1 MHRASF
7 SIHDVSLNCVSN
19 SSIIADS
26 IRWFLN
32 YFECE
37 ILERSDLGIALHAIE
52 GREHLPGLPGQPE
65 EMFFQHHGKTAGD
78 ALREEWKCSLYRS
91 GGQLIAD
98 FHEQGRLCI
107 DHARGRVE
115 GDLIRPDAMH
125 RDVCATYFH
134 FALSELL
141 RREGLYTIHA
151 AALERNGHGVLIPG
165 SSGRGKT
172 TCCISLL
179 RGGYRY
185 LSDDH
190 PLIRENESGIEL
202 LCFPEKIDVT
212 DRTIEFFPELK
223 EATGDLGRGIQK
235 WYFDTEEFYPNAI
248 VNACR
253 PSLIIIPEINN
264 SARSRLVP
272 LSKNRVLEELL
283 VQGLLVFDKE
293 IAGRQFETF
302 CHLVD
307 GVDCCRLSFGGDVLE
322 LPRVIDEALGT

>member
-1 MHRASF
+1 MYTASF
-7 SIHDVSLNCVSN
+7 SIHAVSLNFVSN
-19 SSIIADS
+19 SPIIADS
-26 IRWFLN
+26 IRRFLN

-37 ILERSDLGIALHAIE
+37 TLERADLEIALHVITA
-52 GREHLPGLPGQPE
+52 REYLPGLPGCPNE
-65 EMFFQHHGKTAGD
+65 ILFEHYGKTAGD
-78 ALREEWKCSLYRS
+78 ALREEWKCSLYKM
-91 GGQLIAD
+91 GGQLVAD

-107 DHARGRVE
+107 DYSQGRAE
-115 GDLIRPDAMH
+115 GHLIRPDAMH
-125 RDVCATYFH
+125 PDICTIYFH
-134 FALSELL
+134 LALSELL
-141 RREGLYTIHA
+141 KRTGIYAIHA
-151 AALERNGHGVLIPG
+151 TALERNGHGVLIPG

-223 EATGDLGRGIQK
+223 KAAGVLGWGIQK
-235 WYFDTEEFYPNAI
+235 RHFYVEEFYPNAI

-253 PSLIIIPEINN
+253 PSLIIIPDIDN

-272 LSKNRVLEELL
+272 LPKNRVLEELL
-283 VQGLLVFDKE
+283 LQGLLVFDKE

-302 CHLVD
+302 CRLVD
-307 GVDCCRLSFGGDVLE
+307 GVDCYRLSFGGDVIE
-322 LPRVIDEALGT
+322 LPRVIDEVLGA